1 MTVMMFENLRRQ
13 LALQFVSI
21 SVSAYLLSFGVGSAL
36 FYGTLE
42 NNIRTEL
49 IEHLD
54 ATKDLLDLSNA
65 VPRWISRPP
74 LISPSVGIQLFDR
87 SGKLIDQIGTA
98 MPDLGQGHLYERHH
112 DLISNDKKW
121 CVVSAPLRRGAIAIG
136 YLQILTDIK
145 RIDDGWQGWL
155 IGTLALTV
163 TLLGGLILAAIV
175 VSFRAV
181 QPIEKS
187 SNDLQRFM
195 ADAGHELGTPLAIIQ
210 ANAETLSH
218 RIANSEEDA
227 RIVEIIRRTADR
239 MGILVDD
246 LRLLSTTDL
255 VKQNT
260 KSVSVP
266 LHELVEDTL
275 EDFAELFQDKRIALS
290 LRKLEHCSVIGNPA
304 NLQRLLSNLL
314 KNALTYT
321 EAGGSV
327 TVELRLTGTHQ
338 VALVVRDTGIGI
350 PSDCLGQVF
359 ARFYRVDSSRSKATG
374 GTGLGLS
381 IVQKIAIDHDGKIT
395 VSSELGKGSV
405 FTLSLPVEEIISKR

>member
-1 MTVMMFENLRRQ
+1 MMFENLRRQ

-21 SVSAYLLSFGVGSAL
+21 SVSAYLLSLGVGSAL

-49 IEHLD
+49 MEHLD
-54 ATKDLLDLSNA
+54 AAKLLLDLSNGG
-65 VPRWISRPP
+65 PRWISRPP
-74 LISPSVGIQLFDR
+74 LISQSVGIQLFDR
-87 SGKLIDQIGTA
+87 AGRLIDQIGTA
-98 MPDLGQGHLYERHH
+98 MPDLGQVRLYERHH

-121 CVVSAPLRRGAIAIG
+121 CMVSAPLNRGPVIVG

-145 RIDDGWQGWL
+145 RIDDRWQGWL
-155 IGTLALTV
+155 IGTLAITV

-187 SNDLQRFM
+187 SNELQRFM

-210 ANAETLSH
+210 ANAETLSL
-218 RIANSEEDA
+218 RVSNSPEDS

-239 MGILVDD
+239 IGILVDD

-255 VKQNT
+255 VKKNT

-266 LHELVEDTL
+266 LHELVEDTM
-275 EDFAELFQDKRIALS
+275 EDFTELFQDKRIALN
-290 LRKLEHCSVIGNPA
+290 LLKLEHCRVMGNPA

-321 EAGGSV
+321 EPGGSV
-327 TVELRLTGTHQ
+327 TVELRFNGTHQ
-338 VALVVRDTGIGI
+338 VVLVVRDTGIGI

-359 ARFYRVDSSRSKATG
+359 ERFYRVDGSRSKATG

-381 IVQKIAIDHDGKIT
+381 IVQKIANDHSGKIS
-395 VSSELGKGSV
+395 VSSELGKGTV
-405 FTLSLPVEEIISKR
+405 FTVSLPAEEITPKH